1 MGDVEGAEE
10 ERVSVL
16 KPLQLMAKQ
25 FKPFSLPSGVLKQ
38 RRFRSLLGPRILR
51 HKNTITA

>member
-16 KPLQLMAKQ
+16 KPLQFMAKQ
-25 FKPFSLPSGVLKQ
+25 FKPFSLPSGVLEQ
-38 RRFRSLLGPRILR
+38 RRFRRSLLVHRY
-51 HKNTITA
+51 